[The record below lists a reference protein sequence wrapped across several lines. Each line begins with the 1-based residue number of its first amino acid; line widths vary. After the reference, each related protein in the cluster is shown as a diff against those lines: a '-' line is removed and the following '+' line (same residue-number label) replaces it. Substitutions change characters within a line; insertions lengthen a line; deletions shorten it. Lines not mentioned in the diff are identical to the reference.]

1 MSTQGRPRGESPLGG
16 TARGAKGAHISASQ
30 LHPANEALT
39 RNERIVFNLYII
51 SALLVFVLMML
62 FGLTMRMAQSTWIG
76 VAPNLFYEVMTAHG
90 AGMVGTIGLASSV
103 VMWFFL
109 RKYVR
114 LNLAIFAANY
124 VLFMLGALA
133 ILAAVFIGGY
143 AGAWTFLYPLP
154 VHSMNLWSLNA
165 AALFMLGYLLIGVGY
180 LLFYLD
186 AMRAIIRVYGNL
198 GRALGL
204 QWLFGGEI
212 DKTHPKTVVAS
223 SMVAITNSIGVLA
236 GAVVLVMCL
245 INIYFPSVTLNAL
258 LVKNLTFLFGH
269 VLINA
274 SIYMG
279 VIAVYELLPRYSGRP
294 YPISRPFL
302 WSWAASLVM
311 VLIVY
316 PHHLLMDYVMPHW
329 MLVMGQIVSYSA
341 GLPVFTVTV
350 YGALTNVYRSGMRW
364 SMPSRLLMLSMFG
377 WAAGIVP
384 AIIDGT
390 IGVNRVMH
398 NTQWVPGHF
407 HFYLLLGVLPMVLA
421 LLYHVIGQRSP
432 VRATDKLSFPLYLL
446 GGLIFVFAFLA
457 GGRMS
462 TPRRFAVHE
471 PQWWA
476 YDQLGSIGAAL
487 VIAAML
493 VFTVHIVVGLLKS
506 TGHALPAHAAG

>member
-1 MSTQGRPRGESPLGG
+1 MSATQTSNALYPQS
-16 TARGAKGAHISASQ
+16 
-30 LHPANEALT
+30 EALT
-39 RNERIVFNLYII
+39 RSERVVLNLYIV
-51 SALLVFVLMML
+51 SALVVFVLMML
-62 FGLTMRMAQSTWIG
+62 LGLAMRLAQSAWLG
-76 VAPNLFYEVMTAHG
+76 VPLDLFYRLMTAHG
-90 AGMVGTIGLASSV
+90 AAMVGTIGLASSA

-114 LNLAIFAANY
+114 LRLALFAANY
-124 VLFMLGALA
+124 VFFMLGAVA
-133 ILAAVFIGGY
+133 ILAAVFLGGY

-154 VHSMNLWSLNA
+154 VQSMNVWSVNA
-165 AALFMLGYLLIGVGY
+165 AALFMLGYLLIGVGF

-186 AMRAIIRVYGNL
+186 AMLALIRVYGNL

-212 DKTHPKTVVAS
+212 DKSHPKTVVAS
-223 SMVAITNSIGVLA
+223 TMVAITNSLGILA

-245 INIYFPSVTLNAL
+245 INIYFPSVGLNAL
-258 LVKNLTFLFGH
+258 VIKNLTFLFGH
-269 VLINA
+269 MFINA

-294 YPISRPFL
+294 YPISRAFL
-302 WSWAASLVM
+302 WSWATSLVM

-316 PHHLLMDYVMPHW
+316 PHHLFMDYAMPFW
-329 MLVMGQIVSYSA
+329 MLVMGQIISYCA

-364 SMPSRLLMLSMFG
+364 SLPAKLLMLSMFG

-390 IGVNRVMH
+390 IGVNKLMH

-421 LLYHVIGQRSP
+421 LMFHVIGERTPS
-432 VRATDKLSFPLYLL
+432 RASDKLSFALFLT
-446 GGLIFVFAFLA
+446 GGLVFVFAFLA
-457 GGRMS
+457 AGHIS
-462 TPRRFAVHE
+462 TPRRFAVHL
-471 PQWWA
+471 PQWLA
-476 YDQLGSIGAAL
+476 YDQAGAIGAAL
-487 VIAAML
+487 AITAML
-493 VFTVHIVVGLLKS
+493 VFTVHIVAALLRS
-506 TGHALPAHAAG
+506 PGDVVPAHVTG

>member
-1 MSTQGRPRGESPLGG
+1 MSVSRPLVE
-16 TARGAKGAHISASQ
+16 
-30 LHPANEALT
+30 LHPADEAFN
-39 RNERIVFNLYII
+39 RGERVVFNLYVI
-51 SALLVFVLMML
+51 SALVILVLMML
-62 FGLTMRMAQSTWIG
+62 LGLTMRLAQSTWLG
-76 VAPNLFYEVMTAHG
+76 VPLGVFYQLLTAHG
-90 AGMVGTIGLASSV
+90 AGMVGTIGLASSS

-114 LNLAIFAANY
+114 LSLSIFAANY
-124 VLFMLGALA
+124 VLFMLGAMA

-154 VHSMNLWSLNA
+154 VRSMSVWSTNA
-165 AALFMLGYLLIGVGY
+165 AALFMCGYLLIGVGF

-204 QWLFGGEI
+204 RWLFGGEI
-212 DKTHPKTVVAS
+212 DKTHSKTVVAS
-223 SMVAITNSIGVLA
+223 TMVAITNSIGVLA
-236 GAVVLVMCL
+236 GAVVLAMCL
-245 INIYFPSVTLNAL
+245 VNIYVPSMELNAL
-258 LVKNLTFLFGH
+258 LVKNLTYLFGH
-269 VLINA
+269 MFINA

-294 YPISRPFL
+294 YPVSRAFL
-302 WSWAASLVM
+302 WSWSASLVM

-316 PHHLLMDYVMPHW
+316 PHHLLMDYAMPFW
-329 MLVMGQIVSYSA
+329 MLVMGQIISYTA

-350 YGALTNVYRSGMRW
+350 YGALTNVYKSGMRW
-364 SMPSRLLMLSMFG
+364 SMPSKLLMLSMFG

-390 IGVNRVMH
+390 IGVNKLMH

-421 LLYHVIGQRSP
+421 LLYHVIGQRVP
-432 VRATDKLSFPLYLL
+432 RHAGHQVTFPLFVV
-446 GGLIFVFAFLA
+446 GGLIFVFSFLA
-457 GGRMS
+457 GGSIS
-462 TPRRFAVHE
+462 TPRRFAEHL
-471 PQWWA
+471 PQWLA
-476 YDQLGSIGAAL
+476 YDQSGAIGAVL

-493 VFTVHIVVGLLKS
+493 LFSTQLITGLMRSKARVG
-506 TGHALPAHAAG
+506 PAHAAG